1 MPTRCALQGLKHS
14 PIPGSTEKGRAMI
27 RIAILAASALV
38 AVVALSIVWPY
49 DCATDTECEA
59 AEAARCLILCER

>member
-1 MPTRCALQGLKHS
+1 MF
-14 PIPGSTEKGRAMI
+14 
-27 RIAILAASALV
+27 RIGILAASALV

>member
-1 MPTRCALQGLKHS
+1 MPTRCAPQGLKHL
-14 PIPGSTEKGRAMI
+14 PIPGSIEKGRAMI
-27 RIAILAASALV
+27 RFAILAASALV

-59 AEAARCLILCER
+59 QEAARCLILCER

>member
-1 MPTRCALQGLKHS
+1 LKPS
-14 PIPGSTEKGRAMI
+14 PIPGSIEKGRAMF
-27 RIAILAASALV
+27 RLGILAAAAFL
-38 AVVALSIVWPY
+38 AVVALSILWPY